1 VSLAEN
7 AAAPDGARAVAF
19 PAVRCAVF
27 AALVQVGNMISILMV
42 EPTEPG
48 IC

>member
-19 PAVRCAVF
+19 LAVRRAVF
-27 AALVQVGNMISILMV
+27 AALLQRGNMISILMV
-42 EPTEPG
+42 EPTEAG